1 MATGQRPASGAPS
14 ALLLS
19 IERALG
25 LERGSTCRCQLHL
38 LENDDSPL
46 PERTRRRGRHITDV
60 NRLTGLVG
68 HLAARLQGQAP
79 ATMEQRTAAAFPMR
93 RQVKAEVA
101 ALANDLTAL
110 RATDGVQR

>member
-38 LENDDSPL
+38 LENDDPPL

-68 HLAARLQGQAP
+68 RLAARMQGQAH
-79 ATMEQRTAAAFPMR
+79 ATIAQRTAGGF
-93 RQVKAEVA
+93 
-101 ALANDLTAL
+101 AL
-110 RATDGVQR
+110 RQQGPCEG